1 VDAQCDKGRQ
11 MIVNRQQ
18 LPVYHTKYPTVKVNK
33 QHVAMIDLPWQIFP
47 SPEFL
52 TEFQRAVG
60 LPLFLEVP
68 EFPYNKISCHR
79 DTVQCAVLAE
89 MLQSAAQMYN
99 KPCKSPLR
107 SFKVTRNGKIR

>member
-33 QHVAMIDLPWQIFP
+33 QHVAMIDLPWQIVP

-68 EFPYNKISCHR
+68 EFHYNKISCYR
-79 DTVQCAVLAE
+79 DTVQCAMLAE

-99 KPCKSPLR
+99 KPCHE
-107 SFKVTRNGKIR
+107 